1 MPHPPFVDSGPR
13 LIKAIGGR
21 KRNRVLDAL
30 FAPWTPKVR
39 PLLLA
44 LGLGCALV
52 VAGVVVLVRAKPYLP
67 FDDDVL
73 KAIQTINYGPLEAA
87 FPFFSWVGGPGGGI
101 YMQATSILIVL
112 LLNRRAWL
120 LAVAAIAGGAW
131 YPLLVGLADRPR
143 PVLSQVIRIT
153 EHPGSTSFPSGH
165 LIFITLSL
173 GLVMLCAGHRYLPK
187 PAIPIG
193 WAVVAAIVLLAA
205 ISRVYVGA
213 HWPLDVLA
221 SILIAGGWLALITSI
236 RWISDRA
243 LDPKAP

>member
-1 MPHPPFVDSGPR
+1 MDS
-13 LIKAIGGR
+13 IKVVGSR
-21 KRNRVLDAL
+21 KRNPVVDAL

-52 VAGVVVLVRAKPYLP
+52 VAGLVLLVRAKPYLP
-67 FDDDVL
+67 FDDDL
-73 KAIQTINYGPLEAA
+73 DRAIQSINYGPLSAT

-101 YMQATSILIVL
+101 YMQAASILIVL

-120 LAVAAIAGGAW
+120 PALAAVAGGAW

-143 PVLSQVIRIT
+143 PVLSQVVRIT
-153 EHPGSTSFPSGH
+153 EHPGATSFPSGH
-165 LIFITLSL
+165 IIFITLSL
-173 GLVMLCAGHRYLPK
+173 GLVMLCVGHRYLPK
-187 PAIPIG
+187 PVIPIG

-221 SILIAGGWLALITSI
+221 SILIAGSWLALLTSV

>member
-1 MPHPPFVDSGPR
+1 MRHPRLVDS
-13 LIKAIGGR
+13 IKVIGSR
-21 KRNRVLDAL
+21 KRNPVVDAL
-30 FAPWTPKVR
+30 FAPWTPKVH
-39 PLLLA
+39 PQLLA
-44 LGLGCALV
+44 LGAACVLGVAGLLALV
-52 VAGVVVLVRAKPYLP
+52 KAQPYLP
-67 FDDDVL
+67 FDDSLDR
-73 KAIQTINYGPLEAA
+73 AIQSIDYGPLSAT

-101 YMQATSILIVL
+101 YMQAASILIVL
-112 LLNRRAWL
+112 VLNRRAWL
-120 LAVAAIAGGAW
+120 LALAAIAGGAW

-143 PVLSQVIRIT
+143 PVLSQVVRIT

-165 LIFITLSL
+165 IIFITLSL

-193 WAVVAAIVLLAA
+193 WVVVAAIVLLAA

-243 LDPKAP
+243 LDKDAP

>member
-1 MPHPPFVDSGPR
+1 MRHPRLVDS
-13 LIKAIGGR
+13 IKAIGSR
-21 KRNRVLDAL
+21 RRNPVVDAL
-30 FAPWTPKVR
+30 FAPWTPGVR

-44 LGLGCALV
+44 LGGACAVV
-52 VAGVVVLVRAKPYLP
+52 VAGLVVLVRAKPYLP
-67 FDDDVL
+67 FDADVDR
-73 KAIQTINYGPLEAA
+73 AIQSINYGPLSAA
-87 FPFFSWVGGPGGGI
+87 FPFFSWVGGSGGGT
-101 YMQATSILIVL
+101 YMQVASILIVL
-112 LLNRRAWL
+112 VLNRRAWL
-120 LAVAAIAGGAW
+120 LALAAIAGGAW

-143 PVLSQVIRIT
+143 PVLSQVVRIT
-153 EHPGSTSFPSGH
+153 EHPGATSFPSGH
-165 LIFITLSL
+165 VIFITLSL

-187 PAIPIG
+187 AAIPIG